1 MFGDPLSPQNKWAKI
16 QLGSVTEVGSSKR
29 IFEKEYVNNGVPF
42 YRTKEIVELA
52 SGKEITTELFISED
66 RYKEI
71 KELYGV
77 PQKGDLLISAVGTI
91 GTIWVVDGKHD
102 FYFKDGNLLRV
113 KHTEKYNPLYL
124 KYLLE
129 QLIAMHKNRMASGT
143 AYAALTISELSKMN
157 IFDVPLEVQ
166 NRFEV
171 FIKQL
176 DKLKV
181 ILEKIDE
188 KFELLKK
195 SRFVEMFGDLLKD
208 DTFPLVKFSEC
219 TNSMVKGPF
228 GSDMKKDLYV
238 PKGEDT
244 YKVYAQIN
252 AIQKDETLGEYYI
265 SKDYFD
271 KKIYRFEVKPK
282 DFIITCDGTL
292 GKVLQLDEKMEKGVI
307 SSSLLKVTIN
317 EEKLSPVFFETL
329 WSDIMLPHMVHQARN
344 ACLVHLP
351 SAKVIGEFE
360 FHLPDLNKQVQF
372 ESFIKQLD
380 KLKVDMVSKLLQLV

>member
-1 MFGDPLSPQNKWAKI
+1 M
-16 QLGSVTEVGSSKR
+16 
-29 IFEKEYVNNGVPF
+29 
-42 YRTKEIVELA
+42 
-52 SGKEITTELFISED
+52 
-66 RYKEI
+66 
-71 KELYGV
+71 
-77 PQKGDLLISAVGTI
+77 LL
-91 GTIWVVDGKHD
+91 
-102 FYFKDGNLLRV
+102 
-113 KHTEKYNPLYL
+113 
-124 KYLLE
+124 
-129 QLIAMHKNRMASGT
+129 
-143 AYAALTISELSKMN
+143 
-157 IFDVPLEVQ
+157 
-166 NRFEV
+166 
-171 FIKQL
+171 
-176 DKLKV
+176 
-181 ILEKIDE
+181 
-188 KFELLKK
+188 K

-307 SSSLLKVTIN
+307 SSSLLKVTIK

-380 KLKVDMVSKLLQLV
+380 KLKVETIKKLMNLIE